1 MHKDSGKK
9 EDFCILQFA
18 QFIGYGALIL
28 TIYLDKSKIK
38 NNYTKLFL
46 LFIFIFSIFEY
57 FVGFTLDALFAERW
71 WDYSDNKYNL
81 NGRITLLNSFLWG
94 VITVT
99 FARFIY
105 PLIQKFKDKVLVKI
119 PILVQI
125 IIAGLLLA
133 GLLVD
138 SVLSCIRYLR

>member
-1 MHKDSGKK
+1 MLK

-38 NNYTKLFL
+38 NNYAKLFL

>member
-1 MHKDSGKK
+1 M
-9 EDFCILQFA
+9 
-18 QFIGYGALIL
+18 IL
-28 TIYLDKSKIK
+28 TTYLDKSKIK
-38 NNYTKLFL
+38 NNYAKLFL

>member
-1 MHKDSGKK
+1 MLK

-38 NNYTKLFL
+38 NNYAKLFL

-57 FVGFTLDALFAERW
+57 FVGFTLDALFAECW

>member
-1 MHKDSGKK
+1 MLK

-38 NNYTKLFL
+38 NNYAKLFV

-81 NGRITLLNSFLWG
+81 NGRITVLNSFLWG

-105 PLIQKFKDKVLVKI
+105 PLIQKFKEKFLVKI
-119 PILVQI
+119 PTLVQI
-125 IIAGLLLA
+125 IIASLLLA
-133 GLLVD
+133 GILID
-138 SVLSCIRYLR
+138 SILSCIRYLR